1 MTKPNMQEMPV
12 IKEIADFDKQSGNLL
27 ERLIF
32 NYRQIVIALC
42 VLATIT
48 FAYLI
53 QSRLELN
60 ASFEKIMPQSHPY
73 IKNYLQNKDQL
84 RGLGDSLRIV
94 VENPK
99 GNVFDAEYLETLRQ
113 INDEVFLVSGVDRAW
128 MKSLW
133 MPVVRW
139 TEVTEEGFTGGPVI
153 PESYD
158 GSVASLSL
166 VGQNVA
172 RAGIV
177 GSLVA
182 NDYRSSMIFVPML
195 SVDASG
201 HRIDYK
207 KLRTHLETIR
217 AKYESEGKV
226 KIYIVGFSKLVG
238 DLMAGLEKIMLY
250 FLIATLIAGIII
262 FTYTKCLRSTTLV
275 LFCSFI
281 AVIWQ
286 LGLVAA
292 LGFEIDPYSILIPFL
307 VFAIGVSHAAQK
319 MNGIMQDIGRGTHQ
333 LIAARYTFRRLFLV
347 GLTALLADAVGFAVL
362 MVIDIP
368 VIRELALTA
377 SIGVA
382 VLIFTN
388 LILLPVLL
396 SYTGVSQKAA
406 IASLDTEHQE
416 KTGQGLGKLW
426 QFLDKFT
433 ERKYATI
440 TVSIAFVIAVVGL
453 LISTQIK
460 IGDLD
465 AGAPEL
471 RANSQY
477 NLDNAYIT
485 KNYALSSD
493 VFAVIVKTPADG
505 CMKYDTLIAADR
517 LAWALE
523 QQQGVQGTSS
533 LVNAVRQIT
542 AGSYEGNPKWFT
554 INRNQEVINYGA
566 QQAST
571 SWPDLFNFECSVMP
585 VIAYLHD
592 HKADTL
598 NEVSAVAEDFAK
610 KNNTP
615 EHQFL
620 LAAGS
625 AGIDAA
631 TNSVVKE
638 ANRQMLLYVYAA
650 VIVLCWIA
658 FRNWRAVTV
667 AVIPLMIT
675 SILCEAL
682 MVILGMGIK
691 VATLPV
697 IALGVGIGV
706 DYALYLLS
714 VQLAHQRRG
723 MPLAEAYQSAVHFTG
738 KVVALIG
745 VTLAG
750 GVVTWIFSHIK
761 FQADMGILLTFMF
774 ILNMIG
780 ALILIPALSHFILPT
795 EKVVKSSVS

>member
-1 MTKPNMQEMPV
+1 M
-12 IKEIADFDKQSGNLL
+12 
-27 ERLIF
+27 
-32 NYRQIVIALC
+32 
-42 VLATIT
+42 
-48 FAYLI
+48 
-53 QSRLELN
+53 
-60 ASFEKIMPQSHPY
+60 
-73 IKNYLQNKDQL
+73 
-84 RGLGDSLRIV
+84 
-94 VENPK
+94 
-99 GNVFDAEYLETLRQ
+99 
-113 INDEVFLVSGVDRAW
+113 
-128 MKSLW
+128 
-133 MPVVRW
+133 
-139 TEVTEEGFTGGPVI
+139 
-153 PESYD
+153 
-158 GSVASLSL
+158 
-166 VGQNVA
+166 
-172 RAGIV
+172 
-177 GSLVA
+177 
-182 NDYRSSMIFVPML
+182 
-195 SVDASG
+195 
-201 HRIDYK
+201 
-207 KLRTHLETIR
+207 
-217 AKYESEGKV
+217 
-226 KIYIVGFSKLVG
+226 
-238 DLMAGLEKIMLY
+238 
-250 FLIATLIAGIII
+250 
-262 FTYTKCLRSTTLV
+262 
-275 LFCSFI
+275 
-281 AVIWQ
+281 
-286 LGLVAA
+286 
-292 LGFEIDPYSILIPFL
+292 
-307 VFAIGVSHAAQK
+307 
-319 MNGIMQDIGRGTHQ
+319 
-333 LIAARYTFRRLFLV
+333 
-347 GLTALLADAVGFAVL
+347 
-362 MVIDIP
+362 
-368 VIRELALTA
+368 
-377 SIGVA
+377 
-382 VLIFTN
+382 
-388 LILLPVLL
+388 
-396 SYTGVSQKAA
+396 
-406 IASLDTEHQE
+406 
-416 KTGQGLGKLW
+416 GKLW

-493 VFAVIVKTPADG
+493 VFAVIVKTPPDG
-505 CMKYDTLIAADR
+505 CMKYQTLVAADR
-517 LAWALE
+517 LAWSLE
-523 QQQGVQGTSS
+523 QVQGVQGTSS

-750 GVVTWIFSHIK
+750 GVVTWIFSPIK

-774 ILNMIG
+774 VLNMIG

-795 EKVVKSSVS
+795 EKVVKPSVS